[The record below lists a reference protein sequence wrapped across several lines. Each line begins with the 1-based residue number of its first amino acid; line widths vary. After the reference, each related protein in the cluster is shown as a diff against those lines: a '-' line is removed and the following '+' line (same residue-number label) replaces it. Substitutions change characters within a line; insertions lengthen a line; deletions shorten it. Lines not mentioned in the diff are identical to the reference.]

1 MTLCLPQAITTD
13 SMVVANAPPRIIHGV
28 EMQSDDEYGE
38 DEGEDGNFELSEEE
52 EDEMADFEV
61 AREQRLQMGNGDYDE
76 L

>member
-1 MTLCLPQAITTD
+1 MKRKLLISKQLGWTNWR
-13 SMVVANAPPRIIHGV
+13 S
-28 EMQSDDEYGE
+28 
-38 DEGEDGNFELSEEE
+38 NFELSEEE